1 MHRLMSIAVCLV
13 LVAFLDA
20 SVFSLPVS
28 AADKAKPQILFTNVN
43 VFDGKADKLAP
54 NRRVLVEGNL
64 IKAIGDETLE
74 AADGATVIDGGGRT
88 LMPGLHDMHTH
99 IGIFRPV
106 AGDTRID
113 MTPFLVGAVAAARA
127 EGMLMNGFT
136 LIRDIG
142 GPAKFVQRAIDA
154 GVVVGPRVL
163 PTENFV
169 TQSSGHGDFRNRTD
183 PNPNIDKRGS
193 TNYVD
198 QYYSCFA
205 DGPTEIRRCVR
216 EQLGK
221 GATQIKIFTGGG
233 VASEKDPLHS
243 VQYTPEEVRV
253 AVQTAAQWKT
263 YVSAH
268 AFTDASIRL
277 AVENGVQVIE
287 HGPLMS
293 EASAKLM
300 AEKDTWLVPSVAAV
314 LAVDWDNFKKI
325 SSPSTYAKGRQ
336 LVDGVPKEMK
346 YAVKRGVKMAFGTDL
361 LSAWED
367 SVSYDNDAN
376 KEFVWLAKFMPNID
390 VLRMATSNAGELHAL
405 SGPNTPYKDG
415 PTGVIKEGA
424 YADLLV
430 VDGNPVDDIKIMTE
444 PGKNFRIIMKD
455 GVIYKN
461 TLLADA
467 INPELKQ
474 EILRT
479 LPPKQRLYGDYN

>member
-1 MHRLMSIAVCLV
+1 MKPAIGALALFAA
-13 LVAFLDA
+13 LAFSA
-20 SVFSLPVS
+20 SAS
-28 AADKAKPQILFTNVN
+28 AREEKAKPQTLFTNVH
-43 VFDGKADKLAP
+43 VFDGTNEKRIENA
-54 NRRVLVEGNL
+54 NVLVEGKL
-64 IKAIGDETLE
+64 IKKISTDQIDAPDAL
-74 AADGATVIDGGGRT
+74 VIDGGGRT

-99 IGIFRPV
+99 MGIYRPV

-142 GPAKFVQRAIDA
+142 GPAKFLQRAIDA

-163 PTENFV
+163 PTENFI
-169 TQSSGHGDFRNRTD
+169 TQTSGHGDFRNRTD
-183 PNPNIDKRGS
+183 PNPNINSRGS

-198 QYYSCFA
+198 EYYSCFA
-205 DGPTEIRRCVR
+205 DGPTEIRRCIR

-243 VQYTPEEVRV
+243 VQYTPEEVQV

-263 YVSAH
+263 YVAAH

-293 EASAKLM
+293 EDSAKLM
-300 AEKDTWLVPSVAAV
+300 AEKGTWLVPSVAAI
-314 LAVDWDNFKKI
+314 LALDLDNFKKI
-325 SSPSTYAKGRQ
+325 SSPATYAKGVK
-336 LVDGVPKEMK
+336 LIDGVPKEME
-346 YAVKRGVKMAFGTDL
+346 YVVKHGVKMAFGTDL
-361 LSAWED
+361 LADWES
-367 SVSYDNDAN
+367 SVAYDNDAN
-376 KEFVWLAKFMPNID
+376 KEFVWLAKFMPNVD
-390 VLRMATSNAGELHAL
+390 ALRMATGNAGALHAL
-405 SGPNTPYKDG
+405 SGPNSPYQDG
-415 PTGVIKEGA
+415 PTGVIQEGA
-424 YADLLV
+424 YADILL
-430 VDGNPVDDIKIMTE
+430 VDGNPLKDIEIMTK

-461 TLLADA
+461 TLLQ
-467 INPELKQ
+467 ELVDPD
-474 EILRT
+474 LRRHIRRAA
-479 LPPKQRLYGDYN
+479 PPHLLTYGDYN

>member
-1 MHRLMSIAVCLV
+1 MKPMFIRKSVLAVV
-13 LVAFLDA
+13 LTAITAF
-20 SVFSLPVS
+20 VVS
-28 AADKAKPQILFTNVN
+28 AAAQEEKPKPQILFTNVN
-43 VFDGKADKLAP
+43 VFDGKSDTLAEGMS
-54 NRRVLVEGNL
+54 VLVEGNL
-64 IKAIGDETLE
+64 IKKVSEGDIEVG
-74 AADGATVIDGGGRT
+74 DDATVIDGGGRT

-106 AGDTRID
+106 AGDNRID
-113 MTPFLVGAVAAARA
+113 MTPFLVGAVSAARA

-142 GPAKFVQRAIDA
+142 GPAKFLQRAIDA

-169 TQSSGHGDFRNRTD
+169 TQTSGHGDFRNRTD
-183 PNPNIDKRGS
+183 PNPNIDVRGS
-193 TNYVD
+193 TNYID
-198 QYYSCFA
+198 EYYSCFA

-243 VQYTPEEVRV
+243 VQYTPEEVQV

-268 AFTDASIRL
+268 AFTDDSIRL

-293 EASAKLM
+293 EDSAKLM
-300 AEKDTWLVPSVAAV
+300 AEKGTWLVPSVAAV
-314 LAVDWDNFKKI
+314 LAIDWDNFRKI
-325 SSPSTYAKGRQ
+325 SSPSTYAKGRV
-336 LVDGVPKEMK
+336 LVDGVPKEME
-346 YAVKRGVKMAFGTDL
+346 YAVKHGVKMAFGTDL
-361 LSAWED
+361 LSDWES
-367 SVSYDNDAN
+367 SVAYDNDAN
-376 KEFVWLAKFMPNID
+376 QEFVWLAKFMPNAD
-390 VLRMATSNAGELHAL
+390 ALRMATGNAGELHAL

-415 PTGVIKEGA
+415 PTGVVQEGA
-424 YADLLV
+424 YADLLL
-430 VDGNPVDDIKIMTE
+430 VDGNPLEDIEIMTE

-455 GVIYKN
+455 GAIYKN

-467 INPELKQ
+467 INLELKQ
-474 EILRT
+474 KL
-479 LPPKQRLYGDYN
+479 LKAAPPHLRLYGDYD

>member
-1 MHRLMSIAVCLV
+1 M
-13 LVAFLDA
+13 
-20 SVFSLPVS
+20 VS
-28 AADKAKPQILFTNVN
+28 STAMAEEKPQTLFTNCN
-43 VFDGKADKLAP
+43 VFDGTSEKLAMG
-54 NRRVLVEGNL
+54 RQVLIEGNL
-64 IKAIGDETLE
+64 IKSIGDKSLK
-74 AADGATVIDGGGRT
+74 AAKDAVVIDCGGRT

-106 AGDTRID
+106 AGNLRTD

-142 GPAKFVQRAIDA
+142 GPAKFIQRAIDA

-163 PTENFV
+163 PSEAFI
-169 TQSSGHGDFRNRTD
+169 TQTSGHGDFRNRTD
-183 PNPNIDKRGS
+183 ANPNINSQGS
-193 TNYVD
+193 TNYID
-198 QYYSCFA
+198 KYYSCYA

-216 EQLGK
+216 EQLGN

-243 VQYTPEEVRV
+243 VQFTPEEVRV
-253 AVQTAAQWKT
+253 AVQTAAQWQT
-263 YVSAH
+263 YVAAH

-293 EASAKLM
+293 EDSARLM
-300 AEKDTWLVPSVAAV
+300 AKKGTWLVPSVAAI
-314 LAVDWDNFKKI
+314 LGLDMEAFKKI
-325 SSPSTYAKGRQ
+325 SSPATYAKGEV
-336 LVDGVPKEMK
+336 LLGGVAKEME
-346 YAVKRGVKMAFGTDL
+346 YVVKHRVKMAFGTDL
-361 LSAWED
+361 LSNWQDA
-367 SVSYDNDAN
+367 VRYDDDASQ
-376 KEFVWLAKFMPNID
+376 EFKWLAEFMPNVD
-390 VLRMATSNAGELHAL
+390 VLRMATGNAGELHAL

-424 YADLLV
+424 YADLLII
-430 VDGNPVDDIKIMTE
+430 DGNPLEDIEIMTK
-444 PGKNFRIIMKD
+444 PGMKFRIIMKD

-461 TLLADA
+461 TILANA

-474 EILRT
+474 QILRT
-479 LPPKQRLYGDYN
+479 APPHLLLYGDYD

>member
-1 MHRLMSIAVCLV
+1 MLIKKRLLTVTLTVIT
-13 LVAFLDA
+13 AFAA
-20 SVFSLPVS
+20 SATAQEAKP
-28 AADKAKPQILFTNVN
+28 KPQILLTNVN
-43 VFDGKADKLAP
+43 VFDGQSDTLQESMS
-54 NRRVLVEGNL
+54 VLVEGNL
-64 IKAIGDETLE
+64 IKKITKGEIE
-74 AADGATVIDGGGRT
+74 ARDDATVIDGGGRT

-99 IGIFRPV
+99 ISIFRPV
-106 AGDTRID
+106 AGDNRID
-113 MTPFLVGAVAAARA
+113 MSPFLVGAVAAARA

-142 GPAKFVQRAIDA
+142 GPAKYIQRAIDA

-169 TQSSGHGDFRNRTD
+169 TQTSGHGDFRNRTD
-183 PNPNIDKRGS
+183 PNPNIDVRGS
-193 TNYVD
+193 TNYID
-198 QYYSCFA
+198 EYYSCFA

-243 VQYTPEEVRV
+243 VQYMPEEVQV

-293 EASAKLM
+293 EDSAKLM
-300 AEKDTWLVPSVAAV
+300 AEKGTWLVPSVAAV

-325 SSPSTYAKGRQ
+325 SSPATYAKGRR
-336 LVDGVPKEMK
+336 LVDGVPKEME
-346 YAVKRGVKMAFGTDL
+346 YAVKHGVKMAFGTDL
-361 LSAWED
+361 LSDWES
-367 SVSYDNDAN
+367 SVAYDNDAN
-376 KEFVWLAKFMPNID
+376 QEFVWLAKFMSNAD
-390 VLRMATSNAGELHAL
+390 ALRMATGNAGELHAL

-415 PTGVIKEGA
+415 PTGVIQEGA
-424 YADLLV
+424 YADVLL
-430 VDGNPVDDIKIMTE
+430 VDGNPLEDIEIMTA
-444 PGKNFRIIMKD
+444 PGKNLRIIMKD

-467 INPELKQ
+467 INLELKQ
-474 EILRT
+474 KLLKTAPPHLRF
-479 LPPKQRLYGDYN
+479 YGDYN

>member
-1 MHRLMSIAVCLV
+1 MFLRVFASVAAMLLSATGSIAQ
-13 LVAFLDA
+13 
-20 SVFSLPVS
+20 
-28 AADKAKPQILFTNVN
+28 DKDKPKPQTLLINCN
-43 VFDGKADKLAP
+43 IFDGKANKLD
-54 NRRVLVEGNL
+54 NNKRVLVEGNL
-64 IKAIGDETLE
+64 IKTIGDQTLE
-74 AADGATVIDGGGRT
+74 AAKGASVIDCGGRT

-106 AGDTRID
+106 AGDNRTD

-142 GPAKFVQRAIDA
+142 GPAKFIQRAIDA

-163 PTENFV
+163 PTESFV
-169 TQSSGHGDFRNRTD
+169 TQTSGHGDFRNRTD

-193 TNYVD
+193 TNYID
-198 QYYSCFA
+198 EYYSCLA

-233 VASEKDPLHS
+233 VASEKDPIHS
-243 VQYTPEEVRV
+243 VQYSPEEVQV
-253 AVQTAAQWKT
+253 AVKAAAQWKT

-268 AFTDASIRL
+268 AFTDPSIRL

-293 EASAKLM
+293 EESAKLM
-300 AEKDTWLVPSVAAV
+300 AKKGTWLVPSVAAV

-325 SSPSTYAKGRQ
+325 SSPETYAKARQ
-336 LVDGVPKEMK
+336 LVDGVPKEME
-346 YAVKRGVKMAFGTDL
+346 YAVKHGVKMAFGTDL
-361 LSAWED
+361 LSAWE
-367 SVSYDNDAN
+367 SSIVYDNDAN
-376 KEFVWLAKFMPNID
+376 QEFIWLAKFMPNVD
-390 VLRMATSNAGELHAL
+390 ALRMATSNAGELHAL

-415 PTGVIKEGA
+415 PTGVVKKGA

-430 VDGNPVDDIKIMTE
+430 VDGNPLEDIKIMAQ
-444 PGKNFRIIMKD
+444 PGKNFRVIMKD
-455 GVIYKN
+455 GVVYKN
-461 TLLADA
+461 TILTGA
-467 INPELKQ
+467 INPELKKK
-474 EILRT
+474 ILRA
-479 LPPKQRLYGDYN
+479 LPPKLRLYGDYN